1 MKHIIITHAF
11 EANPTIYIYSC
22 KTFNGIQ
29 IYTFSTFEVIIILG
43 KIELGNSQTV

>member
-1 MKHIIITHAF
+1 MLLNQTPGID
-11 EANPTIYIYSC
+11 IYIPV

-29 IYTFSTFEVIIILG
+29 IYTFSTFEVVIILG